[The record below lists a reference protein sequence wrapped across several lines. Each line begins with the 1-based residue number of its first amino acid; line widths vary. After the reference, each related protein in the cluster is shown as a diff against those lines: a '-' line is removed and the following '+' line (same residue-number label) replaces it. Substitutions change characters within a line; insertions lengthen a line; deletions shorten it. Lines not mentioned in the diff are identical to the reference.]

1 MSRAATLCDA
11 YAARRLGVGSVGLC
25 AECADVRCEEQGRK
39 EGDTRDHWRSVLGQL
54 SSGKWIR
61 LKLHVAARLR
71 VYGFCTRMSHLS
83 VSHRRILS

>member
-39 EGDTRDHWRSVLGQL
+39 EGDTRDHWRSIVGSVEFRKMDSAQA
-54 SSGKWIR
+54 
-61 LKLHVAARLR
+61 AARLR

>member
-39 EGDTRDHWRSVLGQL
+39 EGDTRDHRKRGSRVQENG
-54 SSGKWIR
+54 IR
-61 LKLHVAARLR
+61 NRESTPNIIHDNAYEYTFRL
-71 VYGFCTRMSHLS
+71 VTGIY
-83 VSHRRILS
+83 